1 MGGTQAAASGDTQ
14 KANQDSKAQL
24 EQDAENKEQASA
36 LKEFQQVLQKAA
48 QI

>member
-1 MGGTQAAASGDTQ
+1 MGNIQGAAAADTQ
-14 KANQDSKAQL
+14 KANQNSKAQL

-36 LKEFQQVLQKAA
+36 LKEFQQVLQKAG